1 MFISDSL
8 CLMPKVWTLE
18 EA

>member
-1 MFISDSL
+1 
-8 CLMPKVWTLE
+8 MPKVWTLE